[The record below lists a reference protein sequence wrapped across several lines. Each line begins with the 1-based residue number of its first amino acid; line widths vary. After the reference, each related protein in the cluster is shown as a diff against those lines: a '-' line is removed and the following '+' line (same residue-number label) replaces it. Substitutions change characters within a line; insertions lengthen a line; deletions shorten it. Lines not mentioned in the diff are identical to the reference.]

1 MKPTT
6 PLKEGARVARAALL
20 KRAQWIVDAN
30 VYAACGYVPVLPPDM
45 QDFEMVRN
53 MDPDPK
59 ALSALLKG
67 VMPIMSMKDDAPT
80 HLLTYPEET
89 LEKDLDRLQE
99 DLNNGRL
106 TWNEYKDLQ
115 EGAKLRFETVERVA
129 LLAYIKQQ
137 EDINMGI
144 L

>member
-59 ALSALLKG
+59 ASCKGPGLL
-67 VMPIMSMKDDAPT
+67 DPT
-80 HLLTYPEET
+80 DHS
-89 LEKDLDRLQE
+89 
-99 DLNNGRL
+99 GRL
-106 TWNEYKDLQ
+106 L
-115 EGAKLRFETVERVA
+115 
-129 LLAYIKQQ
+129 
-137 EDINMGI
+137 
-144 L
+144 